1 MKNAVIIGAW
11 LPTIESAEIL
21 NLIIKSANEG
31 IPNADIYCGI
41 NPSLYAKDWIK
52 GHPKIASKIADD
64 SLVIGS
70 DTSAYQ
76 AGLQLYCNANALSYD
91 NVWFFH
97 TKGAKSKDHAWLHR
111 LIDTLPKD
119 YARVNKILWSNQN
132 IGSMGDL
139 LIQHGTFFEEKL
151 STVWEEQVFPNK
163 RSCPTESAFVLDE
176 YFDLP
181 HKPFEYFYGGTW
193 YVIKAEI
200 LSVLNDKL
208 LYSKLDKHIDNG
220 IYFMERDFVHIVD
233 RQGYVKAFNG
243 FRPLAD
249 FSKFGGPK
257 TQQEYYSIYKEEF
270 ENWKKMEKLNLSHY
284 TLESQK

>member
-1 MKNAVIIGAW
+1 MKNAIIIGAW

-52 GHPKIASKIADD
+52 GHPKIKAKIVED
-64 SLVIGS
+64 SLVINS

-76 AGLQLYCNANALSYD
+76 AGLQLYCNENTMDYD

-97 TKGAKSKDHAWLHR
+97 TKGAKSEDYAWLHR
-111 LIDTLPKD
+111 LINTLPKD
-119 YARVNKILWSNQN
+119 YDRVNSILWSSTE

-139 LIQHGTFFEEKL
+139 LIQHGTFFEEKFPA
-151 STVWEEQVFPNK
+151 VWEERILPSK
-163 RSCPTESAFVLDE
+163 RACPTESAFVLDE

-181 HKPFEYFYGGTW
+181 NKPFEYFYGGTW
-193 YVIKAEI
+193 YVVKAEMLSI
-200 LSVLNDKL
+200 LNEKF
-208 LYSKLDKHIDNG
+208 LYSKLDKHIDG
-220 IYFMERDFVHIVD
+220 GLYFMERDFIHVVD
-233 RQGYVKAFNG
+233 RQGYIKAFNG
-243 FRPLAD
+243 FRSLAD

-257 TQQEYYSIYKEEF
+257 SQEEYYDLYKEEF
-270 ENWKKMEKLNLSHY
+270 MEWAKTESLALSPY
-284 TLESQK
+284 IIK